1 MRESPESLFLIEF
14 LFNLHY
20 CIGIVGNTKRRSTA
34 VSSKEQNQALDER
47 RETHR
52 LGADFKAHFCIISGE
67 TGRKTKEIRGSVK
80 NLSEAGF
87 CLNTDLT
94 MVDDLHVQAGSSGV
108 SKNAL
113 AIRIQLPDQEEVRVS
128 GLACWYDLS
137 GSGDPYQYRVGVQV
151 TKIPG
156 EDLET
161 LRKFLRQAR
170 KEKAY
175 KFFLQFK
182 WLGRLFR
189 GS

>member
-1 MRESPESLFLIEF
+1 
-14 LFNLHY
+14 
-20 CIGIVGNTKRRSTA
+20 
-34 VSSKEQNQALDER
+34 VSSKEQTQALDER

-67 TGRKTKEIRGSVK
+67 TGKKTKEIQGAVK

-94 MVDDLHVQAGSSGV
+94 MVDDLHIQAGSSGI
-108 SKNAL
+108 SKNTL
-113 AIRIQLPDQEEVRVS
+113 AIRIQLPDQKEVRVS

-137 GSGDPYQYRVGVQV
+137 GPGDACQYSVGVQV
-151 TKIPG
+151 TKISE
-156 EDLET
+156 EDLEI
-161 LRKFLRQAR
+161 LRKFLRQDR
-170 KEKAY
+170 KDKVY